1 MRCFR
6 SLSGNT
12 FTTTMKADF
21 QFNAWAKIYGTVCLA
36 GLGLT
41 LPANAQ
47 TASAP
52 QSDLIFVEE
61 EAHPKNG
68 LDDFYKHVRQNLAYP
83 EEARKTNVQGR
94 VFVQF
99 VVQADGSISDVKV
112 IRGIGNGCDEE
123 AIRLVKTS
131 PAWQPAKYHGKAVA
145 TEVSLPI
152 RFSATNP

>member
-1 MRCFR
+1 
-6 SLSGNT
+6 
-12 FTTTMKADF
+12 MKSEI
-21 QFNAWAKIYGTVCLA
+21 QFNAWAKIYGTMCLT

-52 QSDLIFVEE
+52 KADLIFVEQ
-61 EAHPKNG
+61 EARPKNG
-68 LDDFYKHVRQNLAYP
+68 LDEFYKHVRNNLSYP
-83 EEARKTNVQGR
+83 ETAKAAGTQGR

-99 VVQADGSISDVKV
+99 VVQADGSLTDITV

-123 AIRLVKTS
+123 AVRLVQTS
-131 PAWQPAKYHGKAVA
+131 PAWQAAKYQGKPVA

-152 RFSATNP
+152 RFEKMSE